1 MYLIHNG
8 LFHVNIGFL
17 LGLFCFILGL
27 CIKLGVAPFHS
38 WVPDVYQGTPII
50 IVYFLNIVPKISIF
64 CFLLNMFITLRDN
77 AILDPYFNEC
87 LLVILIFCGLLSV
100 FLGSVGA
107 LYQVNIKN
115 LLALSAVANM
125 GYLLVSLSSVLRILL
140 NKISARCYFIAH

>member
-1 MYLIHNG
+1 
-8 LFHVNIGFL
+8 
-17 LGLFCFILGL
+17 
-27 CIKLGVAPFHS
+27 
-38 WVPDVYQGTPII
+38 
-50 IVYFLNIVPKISIF
+50 
-64 CFLLNMFITLRDN
+64 MFITLRDN

-125 GYLLVSLSSVLRILL
+125 GYLLVSLSIVEIGGSISSILFFFIYILTSTSLFSVLIHLRNFTKNNIK
-140 NKISARCYFIAH
+140 NVVEFSTVAH